1 MFRGLIGTRLIPN
14 TIMTTIPIS
23 TDTIISK
30 NAKILIAVASLGYF
44 VDVYDLIL
52 FGVVRNP
59 SLASLGLNKAQQLT
73 QGLTLFNIQMAG
85 MLIGGILWGVWGDK
99 KGRKSVLFGSIL
111 MYSTANTLNGF
122 IHDTEFLSALSQY
135 GILRFIAGIG
145 LAGELGAGI
154 TLVNETLPREKRG
167 IGALLIAGTGALGAV
182 TAAVVGGYSQ
192 DPEWWRTCYFIGG
205 GMGLFLL
212 ILRFGTFESLLF
224 QNVKKTVQKGNFLSL
239 FTNKERFMKY
249 FYCILI
255 GLPVW
260 FVVGILV
267 LAAPEMSKALNVQGE
282 ISGGKTIMFCYAGL
296 SLGDFLSGLVS
307 QILKS
312 RKKTVYIFIGM
323 AVIFTVIYLNAFGIS
338 ANNFYI
344 LCSVLGFFGGY
355 WAVFVT
361 MSSEQFGTNIRA
373 TVTTTVPNFVR
384 GALIPI
390 TIGFKAL
397 IPSYGLLNSAMI
409 VGVICFAA
417 AFWAT
422 SQVEETF
429 SKDLDYVE

>member
-1 MFRGLIGTRLIPN
+1 
-14 TIMTTIPIS
+14 MTTETS
-23 TDTIISK
+23 ISK
-30 NAKILIAVASLGYF
+30 NAKILIAVAALGYF

-59 SLASLGLNKAQQLT
+59 SLASLGLNKAQQLA

-111 MYSTANTLNGF
+111 MYSTANALNGLVQN
-122 IHDTEFLSALSQY
+122 TSFLDAISQY

-154 TLVNETLPREKRG
+154 TLVNETLPKEKRG

-224 QNVKKTVQKGNFLSL
+224 QNVEKNVQKGNFFSL
-239 FTNKERFMKY
+239 FNNWERFKKY

-267 LAAPEMSKALNVQGE
+267 LAAPEMSKALNIQGE
-282 ISGGKTIMFCYAGL
+282 ILGGKTIMFCYAGL
-296 SLGDFLSGLVS
+296 SLGDFLSGVVS

-312 RKKTVYIFIGM
+312 RKKTIYIFVGL
-323 AVIFTVIYLNAFGIS
+323 AVVFTVIYLNAFGIS

-344 LCSVLGFFGGY
+344 LCFILGFFGGY

-397 IPSYGLLNSAMI
+397 IPSYGLLHSAMI
-409 VGVICFAA
+409 VGAICFAA
-417 AFWAT
+417 ALWAT
-422 SQVEETF
+422 SQVKETF
-429 SKDLDYVE
+429 TKDLDYVE

>member
-1 MFRGLIGTRLIPN
+1 
-14 TIMTTIPIS
+14 
-23 TDTIISK
+23 
-30 NAKILIAVASLGYF
+30 
-44 VDVYDLIL
+44 
-52 FGVVRNP
+52 
-59 SLASLGLNKAQQLT
+59 
-73 QGLTLFNIQMAG
+73 
-85 MLIGGILWGVWGDK
+85 
-99 KGRKSVLFGSIL
+99 
-111 MYSTANTLNGF
+111 
-122 IHDTEFLSALSQY
+122 
-135 GILRFIAGIG
+135 
-145 LAGELGAGI
+145 
-154 TLVNETLPREKRG
+154 
-167 IGALLIAGTGALGAV
+167 
-182 TAAVVGGYSQ
+182 
-192 DPEWWRTCYFIGG
+192 
-205 GMGLFLL
+205 
-212 ILRFGTFESLLF
+212 
-224 QNVKKTVQKGNFLSL
+224 
-239 FTNKERFMKY
+239 MKY

-312 RKKTVYIFIGM
+312 RKKTMYIFIGM
-323 AVIFTVIYLNAFGIS
+323 VVIFTVIYLNAFGIS

-355 WAVFVT
+355 WAVFIT

-397 IPSYGLLNSAMI
+397 RPSYGLLNSAMI

>member
-1 MFRGLIGTRLIPN
+1 
-14 TIMTTIPIS
+14 MTTTPIS
-23 TDTIISK
+23 TNTTISK
-30 NAKILIAVASLGYF
+30 NAKILIAVAALGYF

-59 SLASLGLNKAQQLT
+59 SLASLGLNKAQQLM

-122 IHDTEFLSALSQY
+122 VHNTSFLDAITQY

-154 TLVNETLPREKRG
+154 TLVNETLPKEKRG

-212 ILRFGTFESLLF
+212 ILRFGTFESVLF
-224 QNVKKTVQKGNFLSL
+224 QNVEKKVQKGNFLSL
-239 FTNKERFMKY
+239 FTNWDRFKNY

-260 FVVGILV
+260 YVVGILV
-267 LAAPEMSKALNVQGE
+267 LVAPEMSKALNVQGE

-296 SLGDFLSGLVS
+296 SIGDFLSGLIS
-307 QILKS
+307 QLMKS
-312 RKKTVYIFIGM
+312 RKKTIYIFVGM
-323 AVIFTVIYLNAFGIS
+323 SVIFTIIYLNAFRIS
-338 ANNFYI
+338 ANNFYW
-344 LCSVLGFFGGY
+344 LCFILGFFGGY

-390 TIGFKAL
+390 TLGFRKL
-397 IPSYGLLNSAMI
+397 MPTYGLLNSAMI

-417 AFWAT
+417 AIWAT

-429 SKDLDYVE
+429 RKDLDYVE

>member
-1 MFRGLIGTRLIPN
+1 
-14 TIMTTIPIS
+14 MTV
-23 TDTIISK
+23 DTTISK
-30 NAKILIAVASLGYF
+30 NAKILIAVAALGYF

-122 IHDTEFLSALSQY
+122 IQDTEFLSALAQY

-154 TLVNETLPREKRG
+154 TLVNETLPKEKRG

-224 QNVKKTVQKGNFLSL
+224 QNIEKNVQKGDFLSL
-239 FTNKERFMKY
+239 FTNRERFTKY

-260 FVVGILV
+260 YVVGILV
-267 LAAPEMSKALNVQGE
+267 LVAPEMSKALNVQGE
-282 ISGGKTIMFCYAGL
+282 ISGGKTIMYCYAGL
-296 SLGDFLSGLVS
+296 SIGDFLSGLVS
-307 QILKS
+307 QMMKS
-312 RKKTVYIFIGM
+312 RKKTIYIFIGM

-344 LCSVLGFFGGY
+344 LCFILGFFGGY
-355 WAVFVT
+355 WAVFIT

-390 TIGFKAL
+390 TLGFRAL
-397 IPSYGLLNSAMI
+397 MPTYGLLNSAMI
-409 VGVICFAA
+409 VGVICFVA

>member
-1 MFRGLIGTRLIPN
+1 MN
-14 TIMTTIPIS
+14 TIQNTT
-23 TDTIISK
+23 ISK
-30 NAKILIAVASLGYF
+30 NAKILIAVAALGYF

-73 QGLTLFNIQMAG
+73 QGLSLFNIQMAG
-85 MLIGGILWGVWGDK
+85 MLIGGILWGIWGDK

-122 IHDTEFLSALSQY
+122 VHDTSFLDAISQY
-135 GILRFIAGIG
+135 GLLRFIAGIG

-154 TLVNETLPREKRG
+154 TLVNETLPKEKRG

-212 ILRFGTFESLLF
+212 ILRFGTFESVLF
-224 QNVKKTVQKGNFLSL
+224 QNVEKNVQKGNFLSL

-260 FVVGILV
+260 YVVGILV
-267 LAAPEMSKALNVQGE
+267 LVAPEMSKALNVQGE
-282 ISGGKTIMFCYAGL
+282 ISGGKTIMYCYAGL
-296 SLGDFLSGLVS
+296 SIGDFLSGLIS

-312 RKKTVYIFIGM
+312 RKKTIYIFVGLS
-323 AVIFTVIYLNAFGIS
+323 VVFTVIYLNAFGIT

-344 LCSVLGFFGGY
+344 LCFILGFFGGY
-355 WAVFVT
+355 WAVFIT

-390 TIGFKAL
+390 TLGFRAL
-397 IPSYGLLNSAMI
+397 MPTYGLLNSAMI
-409 VGVICFAA
+409 VGVICYAA
-417 AFWAT
+417 ALWAT

-429 SKDLDYVE
+429 TKDLDFVE

>member
-1 MFRGLIGTRLIPN
+1 
-14 TIMTTIPIS
+14 MTA
-23 TDTIISK
+23 DTTISK
-30 NAKILIAVASLGYF
+30 NAKILIAVAALGYY

-122 IHDTEFLSALSQY
+122 VHDTSFLDAISQY

-154 TLVNETLPREKRG
+154 TLVNETLPKEKRG

-212 ILRFGTFESLLF
+212 ILRFGTFESVLF
-224 QNVKKTVQKGNFLSL
+224 QNVEKNVQKGNFLSL
-239 FTNKERFMKY
+239 FTNRERFMKY

-260 FVVGILV
+260 YVVGILV
-267 LAAPEMSKALNVQGE
+267 LVAPEMSKALNVQGE
-282 ISGGKTIMFCYAGL
+282 ILGGKTIMFCYAGL
-296 SLGDFLSGLVS
+296 SIGDFLSGLVS

-312 RKKTVYIFIGM
+312 RKKTVYIFVGM
-323 AVIFTVIYLNAFGIS
+323 AVVFTVIYLNAFGIS

-344 LCSVLGFFGGY
+344 LCFILGFFGGY

-390 TIGFKAL
+390 TLGFRAL
-397 IPSYGLLNSAMI
+397 IPTYGLLNSAMI
-409 VGVICFAA
+409 VGVICFSA

-429 SKDLDYVE
+429 RKDLDYVE

>member
-1 MFRGLIGTRLIPN
+1 
-14 TIMTTIPIS
+14 MTTEIS
-23 TDTIISK
+23 ISK
-30 NAKILIAVASLGYF
+30 NAKILIAVAALGYF

-52 FGVVRNP
+52 FGVVRTP
-59 SLASLGLNKAQQLT
+59 SLASLGLDKAQQLA
-73 QGLTLFNIQMAG
+73 QGFNLFNIQMAG

-111 MYSTANTLNGF
+111 MYLTANALNGL
-122 IHDTEFLSALSQY
+122 IHDTELLSALSQY
-135 GILRFIAGIG
+135 GILRFIAGVG

-154 TLVNETLPREKRG
+154 TLVNETLPKEKRG

-205 GMGLFLL
+205 GMGFFLL
-212 ILRFGTFESLLF
+212 VLRFGTFESLLF
-224 QNVKKTVQKGNFLSL
+224 QNVQKNVQKGNFLSL
-239 FTNKERFMKY
+239 FTNKERFLKY

-267 LAAPEMSKALNVQGE
+267 LPAPEMSKALNVQGE
-282 ISGGKTIMFCYAGL
+282 ILGGKTIMFCYMGL
-296 SLGDFLSGLVS
+296 SLGDFLSGVIS

-312 RKKTVYIFIGM
+312 RKKAVYIFIGM
-323 AVIFTVIYLNAFGIS
+323 AVIFTVVYLNAFGIS
-338 ANNFYI
+338 SNNFYI
-344 LCSVLGFFGGY
+344 LCLVLGFFGGY
-355 WAVFVT
+355 WAVFIT

-390 TIGFKAL
+390 NLGFRAL
-397 IPSYGLLNSAMI
+397 APTYGLLNSAMI

-417 AFWAT
+417 ALWAT
-422 SQVEETF
+422 SRVEETF
-429 SKDLDYVE
+429 RKDLDYVE

>member
-1 MFRGLIGTRLIPN
+1 
-14 TIMTTIPIS
+14 MTTIPIS

-30 NAKILIAVASLGYF
+30 NAKILIAVAALGYF

-59 SLASLGLNKAQQLT
+59 SLASLGLDKAQQLT

-85 MLIGGILWGVWGDK
+85 MLIGGILWGIWGDK

-122 IHDTEFLSALSQY
+122 INDTEILSALSQY

-224 QNVKKTVQKGNFLSL
+224 QNVEKNVEKGNFLSL
-239 FTNKERFMKY
+239 FTKRERFTKY

-260 FVVGILV
+260 YVVGILV
-267 LAAPEMSKALNVQGE
+267 LVAPEMSKALNVQGE

-296 SLGDFLSGLVS
+296 SIGDFLSGLVS

-355 WAVFVT
+355 WAVFIT

-390 TIGFKAL
+390 TLGFRAL

-409 VGVICFAA
+409 MGVICFAA
-417 AFWAT
+417 ALWAT

>member
-1 MFRGLIGTRLIPN
+1 
-14 TIMTTIPIS
+14 MTTLPIS
-23 TDTIISK
+23 ESTTISK
-30 NAKILIAVASLGYF
+30 NAKILIAVAALGYY

-59 SLASLGLNKAQQLT
+59 SLASLGLNQAQQLT
-73 QGLTLFNIQMAG
+73 KGLSLFNIQMAG

-122 IHDTEFLSALSQY
+122 IHNTEFLSALSQY

-154 TLVNETLPREKRG
+154 TLVNETLPKEKRG

-182 TAAVVGGYSQ
+182 TAAVVGGYSK

-212 ILRFGTFESLLF
+212 ILRFGTFESVLF
-224 QNVKKTVQKGNFLSL
+224 QNVEKNVQKGNFLSL
-239 FTNKERFMKY
+239 FTNRERFLKY

-260 FVVGILV
+260 YVVGILV
-267 LAAPEMSKALNVQGE
+267 LVAPEMSKALNVQGE
-282 ISGGKTIMFCYAGL
+282 ISGGKTIMYCYAGL
-296 SLGDFLSGLVS
+296 SIGDFLSGLIS

-312 RKKTVYIFIGM
+312 RKKTVYIFVGLS
-323 AVIFTVIYLNAFGIS
+323 VVFTVIYLNAFGIS
-338 ANNFYI
+338 VNNFYI
-344 LCSVLGFFGGY
+344 LCFILGFFGGY
-355 WAVFVT
+355 WAVFIT

-390 TIGFKAL
+390 TLGFRAL
-397 IPSYGLLNSAMI
+397 MPTYGLLNSAMI

-417 AFWAT
+417 AIWAT

-429 SKDLDYVE
+429 TKDLDYVE

>member
-1 MFRGLIGTRLIPN
+1 
-14 TIMTTIPIS
+14 MTTTQIS
-23 TDTIISK
+23 TNTTISK
-30 NAKILIAVASLGYF
+30 NAKILIAVAALGYY

-85 MLIGGILWGVWGDK
+85 MLIGGILWGIWGDK

-122 IHDTEFLSALSQY
+122 VNDIAFLDAITQY

-154 TLVNETLPREKRG
+154 TLVNETLPKEKRG

-224 QNVKKTVQKGNFLSL
+224 QNVEKNVQKGNFLSL
-239 FTNKERFMKY
+239 FTNRERFMKY

-260 FVVGILV
+260 YVVGILV
-267 LAAPEMSKALNVQGE
+267 LVAPEMSKALNVQGE
-282 ISGGKTIMFCYAGL
+282 ISGGKTIMYCYAGL
-296 SLGDFLSGLVS
+296 SIGDFLSGLIS
-307 QILKS
+307 QLLKS

-323 AVIFTVIYLNAFGIS
+323 AIVFTVIYLNAFGIS
-338 ANNFYI
+338 SNNFYW
-344 LCSVLGFFGGY
+344 LCFILGFFGGY

-390 TIGFKAL
+390 TLGFRAL
-397 IPSYGLLNSAMI
+397 IPTYGLLNSAMI
-409 VGVICFAA
+409 VGIICFAA
-417 AFWAT
+417 AIWAT

>member
-1 MFRGLIGTRLIPN
+1 
-14 TIMTTIPIS
+14 MTT
-23 TDTIISK
+23 DTTFSK
-30 NAKILIAVASLGYF
+30 NAKILIAVAALGYF

-59 SLASLGLNKAQQLT
+59 SLASLGLDKAQQLT
-73 QGLTLFNIQMAG
+73 QGLSLFNIQMAG

-122 IHDTEFLSALSQY
+122 VHNTTFLDAISQY

-154 TLVNETLPREKRG
+154 TLVNETLPKEKRG

-212 ILRFGTFESLLF
+212 ILRFGTFESVLF
-224 QNVKKTVQKGNFLSL
+224 QNVEKNVQKGNIFSL
-239 FTNKERFMKY
+239 FTNWRRFKKY

-260 FVVGILV
+260 YVVGILV
-267 LAAPEMSKALNVQGE
+267 LVAPEMSKVLNVQGE

-296 SLGDFLSGLVS
+296 SIGDFLSGLIS
-307 QILKS
+307 QLMKS
-312 RKKTVYIFIGM
+312 RKKTIYIFVGLA
-323 AVIFTVIYLNAFGIS
+323 AVFTVIYLNAFGIS
-338 ANNFYI
+338 ANNFYT
-344 LCSVLGFFGGY
+344 LCFILGFFGGY
-355 WAVFVT
+355 WAVFIT

-390 TIGFKAL
+390 TLGFRAL
-397 IPSYGLLNSAMI
+397 IPTYGLLTSAMI
-409 VGVICFAA
+409 VGIICFAA
-417 AFWAT
+417 AIWAT

-429 SKDLDYVE
+429 TKDLDYVE

>member
-1 MFRGLIGTRLIPN
+1 
-14 TIMTTIPIS
+14 MTPTPIS
-23 TDTIISK
+23 TNTTISK
-30 NAKILIAVASLGYF
+30 NAKILIAVAALGYY

-59 SLASLGLNKAQQLT
+59 SLASLGLDKAQQLA

-111 MYSTANTLNGF
+111 IYSTANTLNGF
-122 IHDTEFLSALSQY
+122 VNDTAFLDAITQY

-154 TLVNETLPREKRG
+154 TLVNETLPKEKRG

-212 ILRFGTFESLLF
+212 ILRFGTFESVLF
-224 QNVKKTVQKGNFLSL
+224 QNVEKNVQKGNFLSL
-239 FTNKERFMKY
+239 FTNRQRFMKY

-260 FVVGILV
+260 YVVGILV
-267 LAAPEMSKALNVQGE
+267 LVAPEMSKALNVQGE
-282 ISGGKTIMFCYAGL
+282 ITGGKTIMFCYTGL
-296 SLGDFLSGLVS
+296 SIGDFLSGLIS

-312 RKKTVYIFIGM
+312 RKKTVYIFVGM
-323 AVIFTVIYLNAFGIS
+323 AVVFTVIYLNAFGIS

-344 LCSVLGFFGGY
+344 LCFILGFFGGF
-355 WAVFVT
+355 WAVFIT

-390 TIGFKAL
+390 TLGFRAL
-397 IPSYGLLNSAMI
+397 IPTYGLLTSAMI
-409 VGVICFAA
+409 VGVICYAA
-417 AFWAT
+417 ALWAT

-429 SKDLDYVE
+429 TKDLDFVE